1 MAIAYDIRPATDVHF
16 SVTERRRTQ
25 TTIFHCLVLSA
36 SDRRSVMF
44 DKAAADGGW
53 DPIICDDAQQAM
65 GLFQRF
71 NCQLILVDLDSDG
84 AMPVGFREVTEMMMR
99 RGRLSSS
106 GAPLVMICGNEGD
119 ALEEIWARQLGAWL
133 YLPGVD
139 ETCDLTMLCS
149 EAKAATEKLQKSLNG
164 RNLAR
169 TA

>member
-1 MAIAYDIRPATDVHF
+1 MAIAYDVRP
-16 SVTERRRTQ
+16 VTEMQFGVTGQRRTQ
-25 TTIFHCLVLSA
+25 TGIYHCLVLSA

-44 DKAAADGGW
+44 DKAASEGGW
-53 DPIICDDAQQAM
+53 EPILCDDAQQAV

-71 NCQLILVDLDSDG
+71 NCQLIVVDLDSDG
-84 AMPVGFREVTEMMMR
+84 SMPVGFREVTEMLMR
-99 RGRLSSS
+99 RGRVSSS
-106 GAPLVMICGNEGD
+106 GAPLIMICGNEGD

-139 ETCDLTMLCS
+139 ETCDLAMLCG
-149 EAKAATEKLQKSLNG
+149 EAKASTEKLQKNIRS